1 MESLKHLIAFVSV
14 WAWFCQYAS
23 RLLSTSRRP
32 TFLLSDQVVIHRIAD
47 VFMPHP
53 EKCLPEVLFRAFSDT
68 INQRPKR
75 PLSSSLGTDCSRPAR
90 ICASHFGRETVSR
103 PEGVRHVGRSAPLD
117 QLGLLDRRC
126 GQAPQ
131 PHGRALLLRTCPG
144 GSLSRPDS
152 GELAD

>member
-103 PEGVRHVGRSAPLD
+103 PEGVRHVGRSAPFSSFFVSWTGDVARPHSPMAELCCSNMPRW
-117 QLGLLDRRC
+117 LLISTRLW
-126 GQAPQ
+126 
-131 PHGRALLLRTCPG
+131 RAG
-144 GSLSRPDS
+144 
-152 GELAD
+152 